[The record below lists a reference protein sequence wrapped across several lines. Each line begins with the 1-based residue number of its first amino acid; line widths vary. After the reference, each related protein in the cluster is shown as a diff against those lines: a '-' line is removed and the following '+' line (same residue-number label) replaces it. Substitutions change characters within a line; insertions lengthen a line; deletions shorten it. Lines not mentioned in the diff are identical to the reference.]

1 MEASRKPLARV
12 EGRRRLRLSG
22 LTIVWRG
29 TPSLDDW
36 VVYIVRAES
45 KNFILADHALERKV
59 LSQLQTMSKKKVE
72 EIAKVEAH
80 ERERASTKAIG
91 GAFCDAKSHI
101 RSTRTLARSNLLFS
115 FTPCSWRYRSPSS

>member
-1 MEASRKPLARV
+1 
-12 EGRRRLRLSG
+12 
-22 LTIVWRG
+22 
-29 TPSLDDW
+29 

-45 KNFILADHALERKV
+45 ENSSWLITRQERKV
-59 LSQLQTMSKKKVE
+59 LSQLQTMSKKKVD
-72 EIAKVEAH
+72 EIVKVETH
-80 ERERASTKAIG
+80 ERERSSTKAIG